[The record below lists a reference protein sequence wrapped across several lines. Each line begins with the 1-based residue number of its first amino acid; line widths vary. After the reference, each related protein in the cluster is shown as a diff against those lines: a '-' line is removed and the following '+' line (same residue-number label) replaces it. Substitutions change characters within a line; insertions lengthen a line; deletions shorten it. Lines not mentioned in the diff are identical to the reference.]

1 MARIVNRIKNEA
13 ASRLHEYLSG
23 IREIKTPT
31 IWGGKRFERMRRS
44 FDELKSASIG
54 LEGIMGPT
62 IEKKARR
69 MNIWPSM
76 MRNLQ
81 SGNKSWRRLY
91 MVNPL
96 P

>member
-1 MARIVNRIKNEA
+1 M
-13 ASRLHEYLSG
+13 
-23 IREIKTPT
+23 
-31 IWGGKRFERMRRS
+31 GGKRFERLRRS

-76 MRNLQ
+76 MRNL
-81 SGNKSWRRLY
+81 
-91 MVNPL
+91 
-96 P
+96 